1 MKVIA
6 IKEGFYGG
14 SVRPVGSQFDVDEKA
29 KASWFA
35 PVGDVKAPK
44 AEAEAKSKGKSK
56 DEPKALSQLAPGGKS
71 FTDVHAGKADG
82 DLA

>member
-14 SVRPVGSQFDVDEKA
+14 AVRPVGSQFDVDEKA
-29 KASWFA
+29 KASWFT

-44 AEAEAKSKGKSK
+44 AEVKGKSK
-56 DEPKALSQLAPGGKS
+56 DEPKALSQLAPGKS

-82 DLA
+82 ELA